1 MHLDHAEYFDLCW
14 AESTAVRVDDG
25 LSDVAYLDMAVL
37 GRRAPAVTSPLG
49 VMGEALGQQPGRHSD
64 LLPPGPKRP

>member
-37 GRRAPAVTSPLG
+37 GDAH
-49 VMGEALGQQPGRHSD
+49 QQ
-64 LLPPGPKRP
+64 